1 MDILEKKGTWR
12 QISGY
17 NGSSPVFFMQQII
30 KQSAKETTQFKE
42 LKEKHNSPRTD
53 DMT

>member
-1 MDILEKKGTWR
+1 MDIHEKKGAWR

-30 KQSAKETTQFKE
+30 KQSGKETTQ
-42 LKEKHNSPRTD
+42 LKEKHNDPRTD